1 MCGTVG
7 SRGHGFRRQWRGGLL
22 SRCPRASLNCATPT
36 PEALEGV
43 VIVSDGA
50 GQFRIAEHAL
60 CWVHAERLIHK
71 LDTVCKAHV
80 QAKERIRARIWR
92 LYKDFKAYRQTPTSR
107 APVR

>member
-1 MCGTVG
+1 M
-7 SRGHGFRRQWRGGLL
+7 

-50 GQFRIAEHAL
+50 GQFRTAEHAL

-92 LYKDFKAYRQTPTSR
+92 LYRISRPIARRQPHA